1 MGDKFVTSDE
11 TANLTDPKNVFRM
24 QNEISD
30 NLNKF
35 QIRYGRY
42 LRCQNQQTAN
52 NVVDPP
58 CNLNTIDSFSELK
71 NAYDALYK
79 SMESA
84 ETVYEDQSKKDGVT
98 NDAYDENKDTL
109 DKTYKN
115 VADMQENLDAKL
127 KYIQEQLKHNGQ
139 NSSYRMFESRQ
150 LINTL
155 LIILVF
161 SILYYAI
168 FEL

>member
-79 SMESA
+79 SMEST

-127 KYIQEQLKHNGQ
+127 KYIQEQLKHSGQ